1 MLATTQAELQ
11 AIRRLQRL
19 RALLRRRELRK
30 ILRKLEECQKK
41 QKT

>member
-1 MLATTQAELQ
+1 MLASTLAELQ